1 MILKG
6 STRTGGADL
15 AAHLLRL
22 DENDHVRVQ
31 EMRGFAG
38 DDLHEAFQ
46 EIHAIARGTKCQKP
60 LFSLSLNPPE
70 GACLSPDDFI
80 AAINRV
86 EEKTGLKDQPRAIV
100 IHEKQGRI
108 HAHCVWSRIDA
119 ETMTAR
125 PADFF
130 KLKLQDVSRE
140 LYLQH
145 GWQMPRGL
153 LSPGE
158 RNVTNFTLA
167 EWQQAKRLQQD
178 PRWIK
183 QLVGDCWARSDNKA
197 SFERSLG
204 EHALVLSRG
213 DRRGFV
219 VVDHAGEVH
228 SLTRCLGVKTKELSA
243 RLGDPA
249 ALGSVDDAKQSI
261 AKRLAPAMQ
270 RHISDSRLAF
280 QKHQT
285 KLDHARAD
293 LVQRQRDERARMLSR
308 HQMQFDSE
316 TRERAARLPTGLRG
330 LWHRITGRY
339 QEVRRQNEDEAE
351 RSRLRQ
357 NAERQTLVERQID
370 QRRALQTQ
378 IKELRGRQAVQLRE
392 LRREVGRFLTFSNAH
407 ARSVDSKRSLGS
419 PLKLQR

>member
-6 STRTGGADL
+6 STRSGGANL
-15 AAHLLRL
+15 AAHLMRL
-22 DENDHVRVQ
+22 DENDHVRVH

-60 LFSLSLNPPE
+60 IFSLSLNPPE
-70 GACLSPDDFI
+70 HACPTVEDFE

-86 EEKTGLKDQPRAIV
+86 EEKTGLKDQPRVIV

-119 ETMTAR
+119 DTMTAR
-125 PADFF
+125 PADFY

-145 GWQMPRGL
+145 GWQMPHGL
-153 LSPGE
+153 ISKGQASID
-158 RNVTNFTLA
+158 NFTLA

-197 SFERSLG
+197 TFERSLS
-204 EHALVLSRG
+204 EHALVLARG

-219 VVDHAGEVH
+219 VVDHQGEVH
-228 SLTRCLGVKTKELSA
+228 SLSRCLGIKTKELGS

-261 AKRLAPAMQ
+261 AKRLVPAMQ
-270 RHISDSRLAF
+270 RHILNAHIAF
-280 QKHQT
+280 QKHKA
-285 KLDHARAD
+285 KLDLARAD
-293 LVQRQRDERARMLSR
+293 LVQRQRDERTNLAARHKLE
-308 HQMQFDSE
+308 FESE
-316 TRERAARLPTGLRG
+316 TLTRAARLPTGLRG
-330 LWHRITGRY
+330 LWHRITGKY
-339 QEVRRQNEDEAE
+339 QEVRRQNEAEAE
-351 RSRLRQ
+351 ASRLRQ
-357 NAERQTLVERQID
+357 YAERHALVERQIE
-370 QRRALQTQ
+370 QRRGLQTQ
-378 IKELRGRQAVQLRE
+378 IKEARGRQATQLRE
-392 LRREVGRFLTFSNAH
+392 LRREVGRFLTFTSAH
-407 ARSVDSKRSLGS
+407 ARNTENRRAVGS